1 MAKQVRVQISKNTE
15 KLLNLA
21 ELVAK
26 KHLELGKDSK
36 KSMEYCPQR

>member
-1 MAKQVRVQISKNTE
+1 MAKQVRVQISKNAE

-26 KHLELGKDSK
+26 KHLELGKDSPLNVLL
-36 KSMEYCPQR
+36 SYF